1 MDSTRDGRIQTLNLL
16 QHWFAWQ
23 LILRL
28 PPRRH
33 VRATAAHG
41 RCGVISRH
49 ITTRVFT
56 LLLSGLSQSVITEPM
71 NYLVFLLCS
80 RRLCVANNFLLILEA
95 MFNTR

>member
-33 VRATAAHG
+33 VRSTAAHG

-56 LLLSGLSQSVITEPM
+56 LCWQVV
-71 NYLVFLLCS
+71 YLAVFLACLMHD
-80 RRLCVANNFLLILEA
+80 IHE
-95 MFNTR
+95 NTDD